1 MIYEYAIDPEIA
13 ADSKNLQILENYFG
27 FQYSRYI
34 STFPKK
40 WTKDIIC
47 QAREKGNINGAKV
60 IELLDILKNRKALKA
75 SGRTYNSMISWEKNA
90 MSASPEFYC
99 IVHENHVKISA
110 ISSEHEKFNTP
121 IKWRFKKSIENLEE
135 QFSFVFEKGKVIYI
149 IDPYFDPISQPF
161 KESFNKFFEILA
173 GRPDLS
179 EVEIKFCISS
189 KGDHRPFRMGEE
201 EKAKTQ
207 TLQNINTR
215 EFDNIQFFIKSE
227 DMHARYLFCDEIC
240 MRADH
245 SFNVDASS
253 SVNVNLETWDT
264 VNELKKSY
272 FDEE

>member
-47 QAREKGNINGAKV
+47 QAKEKGSINGAKV
-60 IELLDILKNRKALKA
+60 VELLTFLKNRKALKD
-75 SGRTYNSMISWEKNA
+75 SGRTYISTISWEENA
-90 MSASPEFYC
+90 ISAIPEFYC
-99 IVHENHVKISA
+99 IVHENHVKISE
-110 ISSEHEKFNTP
+110 ISSGHEKFNIP
-121 IKWRFKKSIENLEE
+121 INWRFKKSTENLKK

-149 IDPYFDPISQPF
+149 IDPYFDPASPPF

-173 GRPDLS
+173 SRSDLS
-179 EVEIKFCISS
+179 EVKIKFCISS
-189 KGDHRPFRMGEE
+189 KGDRRPFRMGEE
-201 EKAKTQ
+201 EKAKTK
-207 TLQNINTR
+207 TLQNIDTHGFN
-215 EFDNIQFFIKSE
+215 NIQFFIKSE

-245 SFNVDASS
+245 SFSVDATS

-264 VNELKKSY
+264 VNELKKIY
-272 FDEE
+272 FDE